1 MGLWGKLK
9 AAGKKVVSAV
19 KIIGKTIYN
28 GVKAA
33 AHFVGEKV
41 KAGVEAVVEGAKKV
55 FTKLESFVTKAKD
68 FLHTAWTK
76 VKEKIRAFATKAFIG
91 AAHVLKKIGQKLQE
105 ESRNFDYNEEL
116 GTYNVTTVR
125 RQISYEDIPPEIKAK
140 LAEQE
145 EYNDSQM
152 IDDALELVE

>member
-9 AAGKKVVSAV
+9 AVGKKFVSAV